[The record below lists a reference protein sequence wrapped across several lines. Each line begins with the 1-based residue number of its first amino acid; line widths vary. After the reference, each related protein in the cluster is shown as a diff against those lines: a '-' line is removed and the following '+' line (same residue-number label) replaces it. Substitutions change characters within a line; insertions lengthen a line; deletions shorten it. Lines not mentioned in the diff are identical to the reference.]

1 MLFCNRIDVVKEDG
15 IDMFGNIRLILSYP
29 YRSHYKIIKNHSV
42 AAVVSYGI

>member
-29 YRSHYKIIKNHSV
+29 YRSDYKIKNHSV